1 MVDSVLVEDEANRDV
16 PKEKLAR
23 RLDFFDE
30 DEFDP
35 RMNVDPRTSSVMD
48 SEIKNTLD
56 DIFGLSASDDGD
68 EGGDLSPIS
77 AKPVLRQRKKRK
89 AKK

>member
-48 SEIKNTLD
+48 SEIKNCLRLMMVMKEETLVP
-56 DIFGLSASDDGD
+56 FLPSRSYVRGKNV
-68 EGGDLSPIS
+68 
-77 AKPVLRQRKKRK
+77 KPRNDFYL
-89 AKK
+89 